1 MTTEAIGKANILVG
15 ANTDKLDAGL
25 KKAKQSING
34 FSTSFG
40 GVSFFG
46 SGPLGA
52 VVAGASTLATF
63 ASDYVDNIQ
72 KMGDKAEGI
81 MNASQAFGISTDEF
95 QALSNAAKL
104 SGIEIDTFE
113 KGWKSLAGVIVDAQ
127 GGNADAAKKLQDLGF
142 AASAFDGKSVTDS
155 FTMVGGA
162 IDKIQSPMAR
172 LKAAG
177 DIFGEKSG
185 FKLLPAIGKD
195 FSDTVKDIAKYSID
209 KTSLKSLDEA
219 ADKWTKLGMAYD
231 SAKTNLA
238 GSGTSGAVADA
249 LRSGLVDP
257 VNARLF
263 VNNADNAGLSGLMT
277 KGAFGRDIL
286 GDNTDYEKVAA
297 KIQSIRKQ
305 EQELKDARTKS
316 SALKQAADEIA
327 RKKNDENVKTTN
339 DVIKATDNLFASINR
354 TPGELDTWKKSQ
366 EGVTGELLKTIAAEN
381 QLQDALRAASPLIKQ
396 SPYQSL
402 QQQLMGLDALL
413 ANGRISQD
421 QFFQGIA
428 SAGNGLIGQANLGQ
442 QTRMNPEA
450 LVAGSNDAIR
460 TAINDR
466 MDIAAQQSPA
476 DLLASAVSKLN
487 DNSAQQVQQGAD
499 MVRLLRDIAKSNGTE
514 VTIK

>member
-1 MTTEAIGKANILVG
+1 MSTEAIGKANVLVG

-25 KKAKQSING
+25 KKAQQSITG

-52 VVAGASTLATF
+52 VVAGASTLATM

-81 MNASQAFGISTDEF
+81 MNAAQAFGISTDEF
-95 QALSNAAKL
+95 QSLANAARL
-104 SGIEIDTFE
+104 SGIEVETFE

-127 GGNADAAKKLQDLGF
+127 GGNAEAAKKLQDLGF
-142 AASAFDGKSVTDS
+142 AATAFDGKSVTDS

-162 IDKIQSPMAR
+162 LEKIQSPMAR

-177 DIFGEKSG
+177 DVFGEKSG

-195 FSDTVKDIAKYSID
+195 FADTMKEIQKYSLD
-209 KTSLKSLDEA
+209 KTTLKSLDET
-219 ADKWTKLGMAYD
+219 ADKWTKLSLAYD
-231 SAKTNLA
+231 AAKTNLA
-238 GSGTSGAVADA
+238 GGGTSGAIADA

-257 VNARLF
+257 ANARLF
-263 VNNADNAGLSGLMT
+263 VNNADNAGLSGLLT

-286 GDNTDYEKVAA
+286 GDTTDYEKVAA
-297 KIQSIRKQ
+297 KIQAIRKQ

-316 SALKQAADEIA
+316 SALKQAADEAA
-327 RKKNDENVKTTN
+327 RKKNDENIKTTN
-339 DVIKATDNLFASINR
+339 DVIKATDQLFASINR
-354 TPGELDTWKKSQ
+354 TPGELDTWKKAQ
-366 EGVTGELLKTIAAEN
+366 EGVTGELLKTIDAEN
-381 QLQDALRAASPLIKQ
+381 KLQDALRSAGSLVKQ
-396 SPYQSL
+396 SPYQTL

-413 ANGRISQD
+413 ANGRITQD
-421 QFFQGIA
+421 QFFAGIA
-428 SAGNGLIGQANLGQ
+428 QAGNGIISQANLSQGP
-442 QTRMNPEA
+442 RMNPEA

-460 TAINDR
+460 SAINDR
-466 MDIAAQQSPA
+466 MDIAAKQTPA
-476 DLLASAVSKLN
+476 DQLASAVAKLN

-499 MVRLLRDIAKSNGTE
+499 MVRLLREIAKSNGTE